1 MGNYI
6 TIGKNS
12 FKIRIE
18 NLDKFWDI
26 VTELMSDDVINEIGR
41 GGEWVNGI
49 QVSFH
54 YSFVDTENTRATI
67 QQKDLDGF
75 FDCWGYDLY
84 AYAGRHFVEERF
96 VCVSLD
102 SKNEDKKM
110 GQEEQLFAAIAPVV
124 EDGSFVNVTDQDGE
138 EWRWFWENGKFF
150 SEEVQEKVVVYR
162 DAIEIPFKSNI
173 TMGDS

>member
-1 MGNYI
+1 
-6 TIGKNS
+6 
-12 FKIRIE
+12 
-18 NLDKFWDI
+18 
-26 VTELMSDDVINEIGR
+26 
-41 GGEWVNGI
+41 
-49 QVSFH
+49 
-54 YSFVDTENTRATI
+54 
-67 QQKDLDGF
+67 
-75 FDCWGYDLY
+75 
-84 AYAGRHFVEERF
+84 
-96 VCVSLD
+96 
-102 SKNEDKKM
+102 M